1 MMATATPENWGTAV
15 DALFRDGSYD
25 IVLASFIT
33 PFFVDCEGVARELV
47 KVHEAHP
54 ETPFLVC
61 LMTNP
66 LWAGTK
72 RILEEGGLP
81 TYYFPESAARV
92 AAALAR
98 VSELKARTEETA
110 PALQV
115 DSAAAA
121 KILGGAPAG
130 LLPAER
136 AAELLRA
143 YGIPVAAERF
153 CEKAADLPAA
163 AKALGWPVVLK
174 GHVEGLTHKTEA
186 GAVAVGLA
194 DEAALRAAVDRMSAK
209 LGDGKVRWQL
219 QEHVAGGT
227 EVVLG
232 AAAAGPLGHL
242 VMFGLGGIFVE
253 ALKDVRFG
261 LAPLTSAKA
270 DRLIA
275 GLRHG
280 DLLRGFRG
288 AAAIDPARL
297 RDLLLRVGRLVAD
310 HPRIVELDLNPVLA
324 FADGARTKAVDVRIR
339 LG

>member
-1 MMATATPENWGTAV
+1 
-15 DALFRDGSYD
+15 
-25 IVLASFIT
+25 VLASFIT

-47 KVHEAHP
+47 KVHEMHK

-72 RILEEGGLP
+72 RILEQGGLP

-98 VSELKARTEETA
+98 VGELKARTEEEA

-115 DSAAAA
+115 DAAAAA

-130 LLPAER
+130 LLPADR

-174 GHVEGLTHKTEA
+174 GHAEGLTHKTEA

-194 DEAALRAAVDRMSAK
+194 DEASVRSVDEESRPRPSRVGVPAAGQRT
-209 LGDGKVRWQL
+209 
-219 QEHVAGGT
+219 GGT
-227 EVVLG
+227 E
-232 AAAAGPLGHL
+232 
-242 VMFGLGGIFVE
+242 
-253 ALKDVRFG
+253 R
-261 LAPLTSAKA
+261 TW
-270 DRLIA
+270 
-275 GLRHG
+275 
-280 DLLRGFRG
+280 RG
-288 AAAIDPARL
+288 AKL
-297 RDLLLRVGRLVAD
+297 
-310 HPRIVELDLNPVLA
+310 
-324 FADGARTKAVDVRIR
+324 
-339 LG
+339 